1 MTAILDHLFTQFVP
15 VIVVVAGYLL
25 LLAIAA
31 ITSRRD
37 QC

>member
-1 MTAILDHLFTQFVP
+1 MTALISHLVHQFAP
-15 VIVVVAGYLL
+15 VAFVVAGYLL

-37 QC
+37 T

>member
-1 MTAILDHLFTQFVP
+1 MTALISHLAHQFVP
-15 VIVVVAGYLL
+15 VIIVVAGYLL

-37 QC
+37 T

>member
-1 MTAILDHLFTQFVP
+1 MITALISHLVHQFAP
-15 VIVVVAGYLL
+15 VIIVVAGYLL

-37 QC
+37 T